1 MTTSLG
7 KLTDFPLD
15 TPTQI
20 KANGQT
26 LLVLRT
32 ADDPDDVCVVVD
44 KCPHAGLSLSKGPRG
59 GYADGVI
66 TCPWHN
72 SRFDMCSGEN
82 LDWTPGVA
90 GVNVPRWSR
99 KLIAMG
105 KSPAPLDVLAV
116 TITDGEITLV
126 DD

>member
-1 MTTSLG
+1 MANSLG

-15 TPTQI
+15 TPTPV
-20 KANGQT
+20 KADGQS

-32 ADDPDDVCVVVD
+32 SEDPDQVCVVVD

-72 SRFDMCSGEN
+72 SRFDLCSGEN
-82 LDWTPGVA
+82 LDWVPGVA
-90 GVNVPRWSR
+90 GVKVPRWSS

-105 KSPAPLDVLAV
+105 KSPTPLDVVSV
-116 TITDGEITLV
+116 TITDGEVTL
-126 DD
+126 DPH

>member
-7 KLTDFPLD
+7 SLDDFPLD
-15 TPTQI
+15 EATAV
-20 KANGQT
+20 KADGESY
-26 LLVLRT
+26 VVVRT
-32 ADDPDDVCVVVD
+32 SEQPYEVCVVVN
-44 KCPHAGLSLSKGPRG
+44 KCPHAGLSLTKGPKG

-72 SRFDMCSGEN
+72 SKFEVCTGEN

-90 GVNVPRWSR
+90 GVSAPRWSR

-105 KSPAPLDVLAV
+105 KSPAPLTVVPASV
-116 TITDGEITLV
+116 VDGEVVIGA
-126 DD
+126 